1 MTMYVYHRTD
11 AATQILT
18 EGFLDGTLHPMN
30 ALLWPGVWVSTFPLD
45 VSEGAKGDHVL
56 RLDIPERL
64 FTDHEFVP
72 EGEDRRT
79 YREALIP
86 AALVNAYGPP
96 VLLSE
101 EEVDELEANDP
112 RFQP

>member
-1 MTMYVYHRTD
+1 MYVYHRTPT
-11 AATQILT
+11 ATQIL
-18 EGFLDGTLHPMN
+18 EGGFRDGTLHPMN

-45 VSEGAKGDHVL
+45 FHEGAKGEAVL
-56 RLDIPERL
+56 RLDIPVAL

-72 EGEDRRT
+72 EGEDQRT

-86 AALVNAYGPP
+86 AALLNAHGPP
-96 VLLSE
+96 VLLSA

>member
-1 MTMYVYHRTD
+1 MYVYHRTD
-11 AATQILT
+11 AATQILS
-18 EGFLDGTLHPMN
+18 EGLRDGTLHAMN

-45 VSEGAKGDHVL
+45 WSEGAKGAHVL

-64 FTDHEFVP
+64 FTDYEFVP

-96 VLLSE
+96 TLLSE
-101 EEVDELEANDP
+101 EEVEELEAHDP
-112 RFQP
+112 QFQS